1 MGCAMYEKESAIV
14 LNALGSASIKVC
26 DFRAI
31 GKLGDVIFDSHVSCY
46 LGSAYERCSRRE
58 RV

>member
-14 LNALGSASIKVC
+14 LHALGSASVKVC

-31 GKLGDVIFDSHVSCY
+31 GKFGDVIFDCHVS
-46 LGSAYERCSRRE
+46 LVA
-58 RV
+58 

>member
-14 LNALGSASIKVC
+14 LHALWSASVKVR

-31 GKLGDVIFDSHVSCY
+31 GKFGDVIFDSHVS
-46 LGSAYERCSRRE
+46 L
-58 RV
+58 VT